1 MKPGLFSQNMQRAAN
16 HGWWRRWL
24 TCLTLFVVCGAG
36 LRSQTATGIS
46 GLYFTG
52 VNDSGALRAKGSTE
66 THWDVTYTSANGG
79 QTANTTNRD
88 AYVVN
93 TDNPAGIGWHA
104 NTANARW
111 ITAPGGTGTGNA
123 YLAGIGN
130 NYTTGSGTS
139 NMGIYIYTL
148 AFTITGA
155 AGSQVGDVVTN
166 NVSIGVTM
174 AADDQYKIY
183 VNPVGNGASI
193 PSGTPA
199 AIALSAWVNQTQF
212 TLSNYSDS
220 SKGIAQNSVFKI
232 GVNYL
237 VIEVDNTDSKT
248 GYVATQNNNA
258 TGLLFYQQG
267 QNVVIGNNT
276 FNLIGGSAGTPGV
289 VPEVGTW
296 LPAVGVLGLLGGAL
310 WRRRLSAVAG
320 CS

>member
-1 MKPGLFSQNMQRAAN
+1 
-16 HGWWRRWL
+16 
-24 TCLTLFVVCGAG
+24 
-36 LRSQTATGIS
+36 
-46 GLYFTG
+46 
-52 VNDSGALRAKGSTE
+52 
-66 THWDVTYTSANGG
+66 
-79 QTANTTNRD
+79 
-88 AYVVN
+88 
-93 TDNPAGIGWHA
+93 
-104 NTANARW
+104 
-111 ITAPGGTGTGNA
+111 
-123 YLAGIGN
+123 
-130 NYTTGSGTS
+130 
-139 NMGIYIYTL
+139 MGIYIYTL